1 MGNLAGKT
9 DQLMK
14 ERAEN
19 ERLSKENNALK
30 DYFLKAQKAFRNAK
44 LRVVEVEKTNAT
56 LKESCQ
62 Y

>member
-19 ERLSKENNALK
+19 EKLSKENNALK
-30 DYFLKAQKAFRNAK
+30 DYFLKAQNAFRNAK
-44 LRVVEVEKTNAT
+44 LRVVDVEKTNAT
-56 LKESCQ
+56 LKESCKR
-62 Y
+62 

>member
-19 ERLSKENNALK
+19 EKLSKENNALK
-30 DYFLKAQKAFRNAK
+30 DYFLKAQNAFRNAK